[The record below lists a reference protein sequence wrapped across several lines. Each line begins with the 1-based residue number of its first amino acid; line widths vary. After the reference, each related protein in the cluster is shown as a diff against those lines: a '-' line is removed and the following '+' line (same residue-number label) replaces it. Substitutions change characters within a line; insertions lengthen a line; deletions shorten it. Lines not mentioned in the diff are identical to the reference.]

1 LQFPNFEILRE
12 AKKQNSKITMSLLER
27 FQKIKVFVFDMDGVL
42 TDGSLYV
49 FADGEQVRKMNIKDG
64 FALQLAVKKGYQ
76 VVVIS
81 GAFSEGVSNR
91 LQKLGITDVFMR
103 VGDKSD
109 LLANY
114 MSERNI
120 TTEQVLYMG
129 DDMPDYQVMKIAGLA
144 CAPADAMP
152 EIKSIA
158 HYIAIKNG
166 GEGCVREVIEK
177 VLKINSH
184 WETYTDVRSR

>member
-1 LQFPNFEILRE
+1 
-12 AKKQNSKITMSLLER
+12 MSLLER
-27 FQKIKVFVFDMDGVL
+27 FQKIKLFVFDIDGVL

-64 FALQLAVKKGYQ
+64 FALQLAVKKGYS
-76 VVVIS
+76 VLVIS
-81 GAFSEGVSNR
+81 GAFSDGVARR
-91 LQKLGITDVFMR
+91 LEKLGITDVFMK
-103 VGDKSD
+103 VDDKKE

-114 MSERNI
+114 VAEKKI
-120 TTEQVLYMG
+120 LAEQVLYMG
-129 DDMPDYQVMKIAGLA
+129 DDIPDYQVMKMAGLA

-184 WETYTDVRSR
+184 WEVLTDVRSR